1 MYSSLQRSMGVYN
14 EMQVQLWADPHLV
27 RKSHLED
34 AIARWWA
41 LCICHCNIQWVSTSR
56 YTALKVEYTFW
67 SIYDLMW
74 MFRDLWNYA
83 SHPSRWNYAAGTTPS
98 TTTPFGTTPAVNASL
113 KMLRSNGVS
122 NAAVNE
128 SLKMLRSNGVSN
140 AAVNASL
147 KMRYLSGE
155 CYSRLPCVP

>member
-1 MYSSLQRSMGVYN
+1 MGVYN

-67 SIYDLMW
+67 SIYDMMW

-98 TTTPFGTTPAVNASL
+98 TTTPFGTTPSGTTLAMNASLKMLRSNGVSNVAVNASL

-122 NAAVNE
+122 NAV
-128 SLKMLRSNGVSN
+128 
-140 AAVNASL
+140 VNASL